1 MGKYSVR
8 ISPIAERELK
18 AVHKSGDKGSIKKI
32 EKLIEKLIDELS
44 EHPKTGTGKPEQL
57 KGVENIWSR
66 RIDKKNR
73 LLYTIKEEIVV
84 VLVLSVLGH
93 YDDK

>member
-1 MGKYSVR
+1 MGKYSIRVTTKARSDLAR
-8 ISPIAERELK
+8 I
-18 AVHKSGDKGSIKKI
+18 HKSGNKGAIKKI
-32 EKLIEKLIDELS
+32 EQLMKELS
-44 EHPKTGTGKPEQL
+44 EHPDTGTGKPEQL
-57 KGVENIWSR
+57 KGVDGIWSR

-73 LLYTIKEEIVV
+73 MLYAIKEDEIL

>member
-8 ISPIAERELK
+8 ISPIAEKELK
-18 AVHKSGDKGSIKKI
+18 AVHKSGDKGSIKK
-32 EKLIEKLIDELS
+32 IEKLIDELS

-73 LLYTIKEEIVV
+73 LLYTIKEEIIV

>member
-1 MGKYSVR
+1 MGKYSVAL
-8 ISPIAERELK
+8 SPK
-18 AVHKSGDKGSIKKI
+18 AKRDLLLVKKSGDKGTMKKI
-32 EKLIEKLIDELS
+32 GKLIDELS
-44 EHPKTGTGKPEQL
+44 EHPLSGIGKPEQL
-57 KGVENIWSR
+57 KGVDNIWSR

-73 LLYTIKEEIVV
+73 LLYTIKEDKIL

>member
-8 ISPIAERELK
+8 ISPIAEKKLK
-18 AVHKSGDKGSIKKI
+18 AVHKSGDKGSIKK
-32 EKLIEKLIDELS
+32 IEKLIDELS

-73 LLYTIKEEIVV
+73 LLYTIKEEIIV
-84 VLVLSVLGH
+84 VLVLSVLGY

>member
-8 ISPIAERELK
+8 ISPIVEKELK
-18 AVHKSGDKGSIKKI
+18 AVHKSGDKGSIKK
-32 EKLIEKLIDELS
+32 IEKLIDELS

>member
-18 AVHKSGDKGSIKKI
+18 AVHKSGDKGSIKK
-32 EKLIEKLIDELS
+32 IEKLIDELS

>member
-8 ISPIAERELK
+8 ISPIAEKELK
-18 AVHKSGDKGSIKKI
+18 AVHKSGDKGSIKK
-32 EKLIEKLIDELS
+32 IEKLIDELS

-73 LLYTIKEEIVV
+73 LLYTIKEEIIV
-84 VLVLSVLGH
+84 VLVLFCIGTL
-93 YDDK
+93 

>member
-1 MGKYSVR
+1 MGKYQVAL
-8 ISPIAERELK
+8 SPRAKIELQ
-18 AVHKSGDKGSIKKI
+18 AIQKSGDKGAIKKI
-32 EKLIEKLIDELS
+32 GRLISELA
-44 EHPKTGTGKPEQL
+44 EHPETGTGKPELL
-57 KGVENIWSR
+57 KGVDGIWSR

-73 LLYTIKEEIVV
+73 LLYTIKEDKVL